1 LDSESF
7 IADTAAYCA
16 DRYND
21 RSQSKPAHLR
31 LGLLVPG
38 MLVPERASDKIS
50 HDAALTTLKLNL
62 LAPLLLMKHLAA
74 FLPLKS
80 PASYDS
86 NGSEL
91 NRPSSLS
98 SRR

>member
-1 LDSESF
+1 MPSTISPSSPSHASRLDVQRIDLDSESF

-21 RSQSKPAHLR
+21 RLQSKPTHLR
-31 LGLLVPG
+31 LGLLVPR

-62 LAPLLLMKHLAA
+62 LAPRLLVKHLAA
-74 FLPLKS
+74 FLP
-80 PASYDS
+80 
-86 NGSEL
+86 
-91 NRPSSLS
+91 
-98 SRR
+98 